1 MATINRVGAID
12 FWRGA
17 VLIAIMIDHIPGNLL
32 EYLTPRNFGISDS
45 AEAFVFLSGLSVGF
59 TYIRKAEKYG
69 MRAVMRG
76 ALARALR
83 IYGIHLGLTLG
94 ALVIFGL
101 GYWICGLPDLI
112 EAHGRDL
119 LFHEPERG
127 VTGVIL
133 LSHQLGYFNILPLY
147 VLLMLASPAMIAL
160 ARLNKIA
167 AFSVSLGLY
176 FAAAVFGLHLPNWPR
191 PGGWF
196 FNPFAWQ
203 LLFMLGILAAMEG
216 RERTLAASRTLR
228 VAAWAVV
235 TAGAVVM
242 TDMLGLTPGLY
253 ARAFAFFD
261 VGKQNLGLA
270 RLVYFLAL
278 AYAVSTTPAL
288 TRIAS
293 LPATAA
299 LRRLGRHSLQ
309 VFAFGSL
316 LSAIGQALLADLN
329 VQLTDASARAI
340 GAGYTLG
347 CIGMLFLLAK
357 FLEAAPSARRAGD
370 GAGQLAAQS
379 SSGTNL

>member
-1 MATINRVGAID
+1 
-12 FWRGA
+12 
-17 VLIAIMIDHIPGNLL
+17 MIDHIPGNML

-59 TYIRKAEKYG
+59 TYLRKAERHG
-69 MRAVMRG
+69 MRAVMRA
-76 ALARALR
+76 ALARAFR

-94 ALVIFGL
+94 ALLIFGA
-101 GYWICGLPDLI
+101 GYWLCGLPDLI

-119 LFHEPERG
+119 LFHEPGRG
-127 VTGVIL
+127 VAGVIL

-160 ARLNKIA
+160 ARMNKLM

-176 FAAAVFGLHLPNWPR
+176 VAAGVFGLHLPNWPQ

-203 LLFMLGILAAMEG
+203 LLFMLGVLAAMEG
-216 RERTLAASRTLR
+216 RESARWRPRRRCASL
-228 VAAWAVV
+228 AWASWP
-235 TAGAVVM
+235 AGAVVM
-242 TDMLGLTPGLY
+242 TDMLDLMPGLY

-261 VGKQNLGLA
+261 VGKQNLGIA

-278 AYAVSTTPAL
+278 AYAISTTSGL
-288 TRIAS
+288 TRIAN
-293 LPATAA
+293 LPATEA

-329 VQLTDASARAI
+329 LHLTDANARAF
-340 GAGYTLG
+340 AACYTLAS
-347 CIGMLFLLAK
+347 IGMLFVLAK
-357 FLEAAPSARRAGD
+357 FLEAAQTQPERA
-370 GAGQLAAQS
+370 AGQFAAQT
-379 SSGTNL
+379 SSGVNL